1 MSGPEPAAAATA
13 VPATVDRRDV
23 LVRPAVVAGAA
34 GTLAVAAT
42 AVFGRAGAHAGR
54 GPLWSVAAAA
64 VLVLV
69 FSGLTGAVMTAVA
82 GARPELLL
90 AVALAS
96 YVTKV
101 TVFGVAAAAV
111 SGARGFTAP
120 AFAVGGTVTLVAWLV
135 TETVGVLRSPT
146 LRAET
151 FRGPA

>member
-1 MSGPEPAAAATA
+1 MSPAPPVVTTP
-13 VPATVDRRDV
+13 PATVDRRDV
-23 LVRPAVVAGAA
+23 LVRPALAGVVAG
-34 GTLAVAAT
+34 TLVVVGT
-42 AVFGRAGAHAGR
+42 AVLSPGHHGGR

-64 VLVLV
+64 VLVLA

-82 GARPELLL
+82 GARPEMLL

-111 SGARGFTAP
+111 SDAPGFTAP
-120 AFAVGGTVTLVAWLV
+120 AFALGGTVTLLAWLV
-135 TETVGVLRSPT
+135 TEAVGVLRSPA

-151 FRGPA
+151 FRAPV